1 MGNILVVI
9 LNRLVVQEEM
19 SIVDFSEKFQ
29 LLAVAT
35 ILFDGAEPFGQFRR
49 G

>member
-1 MGNILVVI
+1 MGNILVVF

-19 SIVDFSEKFQ
+19 SIVDFSKKFQ
-29 LLAVAT
+29 FLVVAP
-35 ILFDGAEPFGQFRR
+35 ILFDGAEPFGRFRR